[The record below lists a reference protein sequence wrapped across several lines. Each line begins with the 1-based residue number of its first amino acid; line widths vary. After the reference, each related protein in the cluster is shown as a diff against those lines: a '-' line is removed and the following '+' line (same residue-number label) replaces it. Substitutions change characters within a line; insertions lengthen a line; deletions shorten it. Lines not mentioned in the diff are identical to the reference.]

1 LVVKEEEEEEMN
13 QYFPSTTVLAGYRGS
28 IAHGMYVPNTDPNSI
43 DDIDVMG
50 IHICPPEF
58 YIGLANQR
66 KEGKR
71 LDVFEIKEG
80 VYDMVFYELR
90 KYIHLLIKS
99 NPNVLSLLWLREQ
112 DYLVVKPYG
121 QILLDNRDLFVS
133 KKIYEAFTSY
143 AFDQLRKMEKFNH
156 QGYMG
161 EKRKKLVEK
170 YGYDCK
176 NAAHCLR
183 LLTMGIEFLQ
193 EGKLN
198 VYREKDA
205 YLFIDVK
212 MGRWPLDEVH
222 KYAAELFMRAEEALK
237 KCTLPEEPPIDKI
250 EKMLIN
256 ILYDYLTSECNWK
269 NE

>member
-1 LVVKEEEEEEMN
+1 MN
-13 QYFPSTTVLAGYRGS
+13 EYFPSTTVLAGYRGS

-50 IHICPPEF
+50 VHMCPPEF

-71 LDVFEIKEG
+71 LDVFEIRKDM
-80 VYDMVFYELR
+80 YDIVFYEFR
-90 KYIHLLIKS
+90 KYVHLLIKS
-99 NPNVLSLLWLREQ
+99 NPNVLSLLWLRPH
-112 DYLVVKPYG
+112 DYLVRKPHG
-121 QILLDNRDLFVS
+121 QILLDNRDLFIS
-133 KKIYEAFTSY
+133 KKVYASFTSY
-143 AFDQLRKMEKFNH
+143 AFDQFRKMEKFNH

-161 EKRKKLVEK
+161 EKRKALVEK

-183 LLTMGIEFLQ
+183 LLTMGIELL
-193 EGKLN
+193 ETGDLN

-212 MGRWPLDEVH
+212 MGRWPLEEVK
-222 KYAAELFMRAEEALK
+222 KYAAELFIRAEEAFK
-237 KCTLPEEPPIDKI
+237 KCTLPEEPNLDKI
-250 EKMLIN
+250 EKMLIYV
-256 ILYDYLTSECNWK
+256 LYDYITSNCSWK
-269 NE
+269 EE